1 MKYGLI
7 RGFCRRFCLP
17 GGLVETNAGFYCVMP
32 VGFCKFVETNMIH
45 QTGHLLV
52 SLHDGQTKSIYDL
65 SSAKSILVRG
75 DLSLYV
81 GSRCVSFRSRYH
93 ADNFRHVD
101 RVLRRP
107 YLEVDLDER
116 YRQNVWPL
124 DGPVGVAYRDVL
136 AGRACKEQ
144 FLDWLLEKEEVLL

>member
-1 MKYGLI
+1 
-7 RGFCRRFCLP
+7 
-17 GGLVETNAGFYCVMP
+17 MP

-52 SLHDGQTKSIYDL
+52 SLPVGRIKSIYDL
-65 SSAKSILVRG
+65 SSAKSTLVRS

-81 GSRCVSFRSRYH
+81 GSRHVSFRSRYF
-93 ADNFRHVD
+93 ADNCRHRD

-107 YLEVDLDER
+107 YLELIIDEAGPR
-116 YRQNVWPL
+116 ECLWPL

-136 AGRACKEQ
+136 AGLGKTKTGAFAEQ
-144 FLDWLLEKEEVLL
+144 FVDWLMETGELSFEEAQTDVHCFA